1 MSLVWRSSKALFS
14 ASMAAQRK
22 AANSAARAAAERH
35 ANRGSRTARVGLIG
49 PYDPPPPP
57 HVGGYLDFS
66 GLARPEEI
74 TAGGAFP
81 LGRYVHPRRRWR
93 SGSALYVDDQ
103 TAHRHTTVLGP
114 TRRGKT
120 TSLIAP
126 WIHAAVEC
134 GYLVVAVDV
143 KGNNDLVDTVGVYS
157 MSQPS
162 GGAFSYASFDYRTPA
177 ASVSWNWIADLPD
190 DSAVNAAAEALVGRD
205 RENDPNRE
213 FRMRDLTWMRGLLKL
228 LNATGTLWSVRST
241 LELLDDQERLQVLVA
256 RQKGEPQ
263 ATALGDLV
271 WRDPDDFARM
281 SQFLRTYLEPLN
293 TEGFVR
299 ATRMDRMRMDDLL
312 ATNGFFVVNA
322 PWVDGKLSEAASG
335 LFFSQFLNRRLQM
348 FNRAIRPVLLVLDE
362 APRLQK
368 RIDLPGLLSLAAGAG
383 VSVLLAAQDVN
394 QFPES
399 ERDVIFNN
407 CGTWVLMSGCG
418 ETTTRYFGARLG
430 TRQAS
435 QQTQSS
441 SWSGRDGRIWQ
452 NGHQSVTVP
461 VLGHSE
467 LASPPGGN
475 YSAIVHSYDLS
486 RKPVLVDLTRHD
498 LVEMS

>member
-1 MSLVWRSSKALFS
+1 MSLVWRSSKAMFGAGMAVQRS
-14 ASMAAQRK
+14 AAVSAGRSMAERQ
-22 AANSAARAAAERH
+22 ANRGARAARQ
-35 ANRGSRTARVGLIG
+35 GLIG
-49 PYDPPPPP
+49 PFDPPPPP
-57 HVGGYLDFS
+57 HVSGYLDYS
-66 GLARPEEI
+66 GLATPGDI
-74 TAGGAFP
+74 TTGGPFP
-81 LGRYVHPRRRWR
+81 IGRYVLPRKRWR
-93 SGSALYVDDQ
+93 AGEPLSLPDEVAN
-103 TAHRHTTVLGP
+103 RHTAVLGP

-120 TSLIAP
+120 ASLIAP
-126 WIHAAVEC
+126 WIHAAVEA

-143 KGNNDLVDTVGVYS
+143 KGNNDLVDTVGLYS
-157 MSQPS
+157 MSQPG

-228 LNATGTLWSVRST
+228 LNATGTLWTVRSA
-241 LELLDDQERLQVLVA
+241 LELLDDQERLQFLVS

-271 WRDPDDFARM
+271 WRDPDDYARM

-299 ATRMDRMRMDDLL
+299 TTRMDRMRMDDLL
-312 ATNGFFVVNA
+312 EANGFFVVNA

-348 FNRAIRPVLLVLDE
+348 FNRSGRPVLLVLDE

-368 RIDLPGLLSLAAGAG
+368 RIDIPGLLSLAAGAG
-383 VSVLLAAQDVN
+383 VSVLLAAQDVT

-407 CGTWVLMSGCG
+407 CGTWVLMPGCG
-418 ETTTRYFGARLG
+418 EATTRYFGARLG
-430 TRQAS
+430 TRQAT
-435 QQTQSS
+435 QQTQSAS
-441 SWSGRDGRIWQ
+441 FGRDGRTWQ
-452 NGHQSVTVP
+452 TGHQSATVP
-461 VLGHSE
+461 VLGHAE
-467 LASPPGGN
+467 LASPPGGP
-475 YSAIVHSYDLS
+475 YTAIVHSYDVS
-486 RKPVLVDLTRHD
+486 RKPVLVDLTRQD
-498 LVEMS
+498 LLEISP